1 MFGPLVLLFVA
12 LPLIDVFL
20 LVKVAGHI
28 GLLNTVLLVVLTGV
42 IGASLVKR
50 EGITVLSRIQRAVY
64 MDEMGQAVVEGAL
77 LTGGG
82 LLLLSPGVITD
93 AIGFAFVVPHTRQSF
108 ARYLRTRMEESEN
121 VVIEYGGIGPGYP

>member
-1 MFGPLVLLFVA
+1 MIGPLILLFIV
-12 LPLIDVFL
+12 LPLVDIL
-20 LVKVAGHI
+20 LLIHVAGHI
-28 GLLNTVLLVVLTGV
+28 GLLNTALLVVLTGV

-50 EGITVLSRIQRAVY
+50 EGITILTRIQYAVY

-93 AIGFAFVVPHTRQSF
+93 ALGFAFVVPHTRQSF
-108 ARYLRTRMEESEN
+108 ARYLRTRMEESDN
-121 VVIEYGGIGPGYP
+121 VVIEYSGVGPGYP

>member
-1 MFGPLVLLFVA
+1 MFGPLILLFVL

-50 EGITVLSRIQRAVY
+50 EGITVLTRIQRAVY

-93 AIGFAFVVPHTRQSF
+93 VLGFAFVVPHTRQTL
-108 ARYLRTRMEESEN
+108 ATYLRTRMEESEN
-121 VVIEYGGIGPGYP
+121 VVIEYGGIGPSYP